1 MPERLDKLRHALDEL
16 EEELAKL
23 DSVDDE
29 TRQALEETR
38 REIQTVLKASQPDTP
53 ASGGLVDQIKIA
65 EQRFESDHPT
75 ISGILL
81 RMVDLLGQMGI

>member
-1 MPERLDKLRHALDEL
+1 MPERLDNLRNALNEL

-23 DSVDDE
+23 DTVDEE
-29 TRQALEETR
+29 TRQALEDAR
-38 REIQTVLKASQPDTP
+38 SEIQMVLETSEPDTP
-53 ASGGLVDQIKIA
+53 ASGGLIDQLKVA
-65 EQRFESDHPT
+65 EQRFEADHPT